1 MGGTECPPSMTVALH
16 PPDPR
21 AASQGWGGGGT
32 KTQMRLLLSTRCPLE
47 DEVPVVV
54 MGGRTH

>member
-1 MGGTECPPSMTVALH
+1 MGGTECPPWMTVALH

-21 AASQGWGGGGT
+21 AAPQGWGDT
-32 KTQMRLLLSTRCPLE
+32 KTQMRLLLSTKHPLE

-54 MGGRTH
+54 MGGRIH